1 METNTENLITIT
13 PRITLNPPVLQDI
26 EVTENG
32 EYKADGSADGL
43 GTVTVNVEPNNEEI
57 TVTENGEYTPS
68 EEFDGISK
76 VTVDVQ
82 PQINL
87 ETLNVDENG
96 TYTPQTGVDGFGEVN
111 VNIPAPVLD
120 DINITENG
128 EYNPVNDGF
137 SKVTV
142 DVPDPVLD
150 DINITENGNYVS
162 EHDGFN
168 NVTVAVPDKPLETK
182 NITENGTYTPSQG
195 KYGFSKVNVN
205 IPDKPL
211 ETKNITENGSYSPSQ
226 GIYGFS
232 QVTVDVQPDN
242 EELNVVQNGIYTP
255 SANKDGFSKVNVA
268 VPDKPLEIKNINT
281 NGQYTPSSG
290 YYGFSEVNVN
300 VQPNLEE
307 KTITENGTYTPS
319 SGYYGFSEV
328 NVNVETFNP
337 PLNIVIS
344 NPTSGSSIS
353 LPLTFQWSIN
363 NLEVG
368 ETPVYYLFVD
378 DVLVY
383 KGNNTSY
390 TMQYVSIEGR
400 NHTCYIIANTET
412 RSGFTNSITFSISCE
427 FIYGFDIDQDIEDPT
442 DAVTYTND
450 CLNFTPAGLDD
461 NNVFQYGSWRG
472 FIDKICRPVM
482 LRTDGT
488 VDYELDHTNLYK
500 NLDGN
505 QSDIDNIN
513 YDGNV
518 MVEFKKV
525 YTKVWQEGNI
535 IKVRFCDIKLDSDFH
550 AYAFVNDDGDE
561 QNEFY
566 HSMFHAISNNDKLI
580 SIANSQYDIWNT
592 TNKSWSSDL
601 INNMPEGYGVLAKS
615 NAQYIQFL
623 HILISKSRNSMYTF
637 GYPCKNYFQ
646 LQIDNLT
653 NGGFVGDK
661 LNSNTNT
668 ATMSFYIQHFY
679 SCGSSGNNRPTLL
692 NGILTKDDV
701 FYCKNTRPYPKY
713 SNYNIE
719 NFINTNLKRNRTD
732 GTPVKFSV
740 SNGLI
745 FPTELSNKDLSKWY
759 TTYCYFTGSSG
770 VNYGVLSTNPNDLG
784 SIYGMQCESGSG
796 ERFTTFITYI
806 RPTQSQNNS

>member
-43 GTVTVNVEPNNEEI
+43 GTVTVNVKPNNEEI

-96 TYTPQTGVDGFGEVN
+96 TYTPQTGFDGFGEVN

-195 KYGFSKVNVN
+195 KYGFSKVNVAV
-205 IPDKPL
+205 PDKPL

-268 VPDKPLEIKNINT
+268 VPDKPLEIKNIIS

-290 YYGFSEVNVN
+290 YYGFSQINVDI
-300 VQPNLEE
+300 E
-307 KTITENGTYTPS
+307 TY
-319 SGYYGFSEV
+319 E
-328 NVNVETFNP
+328 P
-337 PLNIVIS
+337 PLNLVLINPVADS
-344 NPTSGSSIS
+344 NIN
-353 LPLTFQWSIN
+353 LPLTFQWSID
-363 NLEVG
+363 NLEQG

-390 TMQYVSIEGR
+390 TMQAMPIASR
-400 NHTCYIIANTET
+400 NHTCYVVANTSN
-412 RSGFTNSITFSISCE
+412 RSSFTDSINFSLPYE
-427 FIYGFDIDQDIEDPT
+427 FIYGFDIDQDNTDPT
-442 DAVTYTND
+442 AAVTYTDD
-450 CLNFTPAGLDD
+450 CIGFETAGLDN
-461 NNVFQYGSWRG
+461 NNVFQYGDWKP
-472 FIDKICRPVM
+472 FIDRLCRPVM

-488 VDYELDHTNLYK
+488 VDYELDHINFNNK
-500 NLDGN
+500 LDGTL
-505 QSDIDNIN
+505 SDITNIN
-513 YDGNV
+513 YDGNA

-525 YTKVWQEGNI
+525 YTKVWQEVNT
-535 IKVRFCDIKLDSDFH
+535 IKVRFCDVRLDSDYQ
-550 AYAFVNDDGDE
+550 AWAFVNDDGDE
-561 QNEFY
+561 QDY
-566 HSMFHAISNNDKLI
+566 LYVSMFPAIDDTNTTKLMSIGVAKAYYQKYISNITD
-580 SIANSQYDIWNT
+580 SDILNT
-592 TNKSWSSDL
+592 LPT
-601 INNMPEGYGVLAKS
+601 GYGRLSYVML
-615 NAQYIQFL
+615 QFIRLL
-623 HILISKSRNSMYTF
+623 HILITKSRDFETYF
-637 GYPCKNYFQ
+637 GKASATND
-646 LQIDNLT
+646 LNATHIS
-653 NGGFVGDK
+653 NGGFYGNK
-661 LNSNTNT
+661 NSSITDIRT
-668 ATMSFYIQHFY
+668 FYIQYLFSLRSPIIIIDGVY
-679 SCGSSGNNRPTLL
+679 TNPSNYFL
-692 NGILTKDDV
+692 V
-701 FYCKNTRPYPKY
+701 KNTRPYEKINPQNMIDSTGYVNSGVKVNYARTYIQNMIVKNGIIIPYTYDGNGNLNYKAYIYTDMRSNEYNVFGLSSSNFTPSSIHGMVVMPK
-713 SNYNIE
+713 
-719 NFINTNLKRNRTD
+719 TT
-732 GTPVKFSV
+732 
-740 SNGLI
+740 
-745 FPTELSNKDLSKWY
+745 
-759 TTYCYFTGSSG
+759 TTYVS
-770 VNYGVLSTNPNDLG
+770 
-784 SIYGMQCESGSG
+784 
-796 ERFTTFITYI
+796 TFITYL